1 MSVYVNNITI
11 NTGEYFSRDFYL
23 DNIDGTSLNLVGYA
37 GSSYIRKHPESLIP
51 TAKFNVGFIDREN
64 GRIRISLASTVTAT
78 IKPGRYV
85 YDVLFDGTPTTTTTN
100 FAVSSSGS
108 DINTITFTSNKN
120 TFSFSSAN
128 LGSFSQ
134 DLHYNVDYILST
146 SGTGPGTQA
155 LQVQA
160 SGTRI
165 GLDDRVGYGADG
177 DYDDLTVTAGVGTFY
192 QSGGTFRY
200 RVNNTNIPTKKSI
213 VIEGNVL
220 ATEDISTSCQFIKTS
235 YTYSQVGV
243 IVEGVSSA
251 TPQISVND
259 ISEYGVVHMGV
270 NFNECSQF
278 ASGSSPTRDL
288 IDNTTTRNQI
298 LSYLQLGG
306 VVWLNV
312 EWWNGSPSGS
322 GCSNQTN
329 INAMLT
335 LLGTVIRAQ
344 SDVGFVGNA
353 TRSNEP
359 SVINSGFP
367 ATQSNNASVIFSGG
381 TTVYLGGSDVI
392 TTYEKIGNGVL
403 YVSGDSNT
411 FGGPTYPDSYYS
423 ALRNLVLYG

>member
-1 MSVYVNNITI
+1 MTVYVNNITI

-23 DNIDGTSLNLVGYA
+23 DNIDGTPLNLVGYA
-37 GSSYIRKHPESLIP
+37 GSSYIRKHPESLNP
-51 TAKFNVGFIDREN
+51 TAKFNVGFIDRAN
-64 GRIRISLASTVTAT
+64 GRIRVSLASTITAE

-85 YDVLFDGTPTTTTTN
+85 YDVLFTD
-100 FAVSSSGS
+100 
-108 DINTITFTSNKN
+108 NT
-120 TFSFSSAN
+120 
-128 LGSFSQ
+128 
-134 DLHYNVDYILST
+134 
-146 SGTGPGTQA
+146 
-155 LQVQA
+155 
-160 SGTRI
+160 
-165 GLDDRVGYGADG
+165 
-177 DYDDLTVTAGVGTFY
+177 
-192 QSGGTFRY
+192 
-200 RVNNTNIPTKKSI
+200 TKKSI

-220 ATEDISTSCQFIKTS
+220 ATEDISTGCIKTS
-235 YTYSQVGV
+235 YAYSQVG
-243 IVEGVSSA
+243 IITEGVSSA
-251 TPQISVND
+251 TPKISVND

-288 IDNTTTRNQI
+288 IDNITTRNQI

-322 GCSNQTN
+322 GCSNKTN

-335 LLGTVIRAQ
+335 LLGTEIRAE
-344 SDVGFVGNA
+344 SDVGFVGSA

-359 SVINSGFP
+359 SVVNSGFP

-381 TTVYLGGSDVI
+381 TTVYLGGTDII
-392 TTYEKIGNGVL
+392 TVYEKIGNGVL

-411 FGGPTYPDSYYS
+411 FGGPTYPDSYYN